1 MFERWREQFVNVHG
15 LDLEYAEKCS
25 DSRVAGWIVGEVLW
39 WPVWILYVTIYF
51 TLFFMVKTILFI
63 MTKLSLWED
72 KGGK

>member
-1 MFERWREQFVNVHG
+1 MFERWRERLVTVVG
-15 LDLEYAEKCS
+15 LDPEYAEKQ
-25 DSRVAGWIVGEVLW
+25 SRAKCAGWIVGELLW
-39 WPVWILYVTIYF
+39 YPVWILYVTIYF